1 MSESQKVFLITINF
15 LSVFPTFRLLTLFI
29 YFNNNITT
37 AVITIFNN
45 ESGINDFHPKF
56 IN

>member
-45 ESGINDFHPKF
+45 ESGINAFHPKF

>member
-1 MSESQKVFLITINF
+1 MSESQKVFMISINF
-15 LSVFPTFRLLTLFI
+15 LSVFLTFRLPTFYLL
-29 YFNNNITT
+29 NNKLTT

-45 ESGINDFHPKF
+45 ESGINAFHPKF